1 MDIRTDITTAIISLI
16 ERGQARGEG
25 CLWDAAG
32 RFGMPINYR
41 TKREYSGVNVLLLL
55 GEVHAR
61 GLERNEWLT
70 FKQALELGAKVK
82 KGAKGVM
89 GVFCKMLPKKGAAH
103 AQPTQDDASAQS
115 MAAMLKPFWVFNVA
129 DIEGLPEVVQERP
142 AFEPIAEAERL
153 LQASGADIT
162 WDGLRAFYRV
172 DTDTIH
178 MPTRERF
185 SKPVN
190 AYAVALHELTHW
202 TGHESRLAREFSGRF
217 GDEAY
222 AFEELVA
229 ELGSAFLVAR
239 LGLKGARLENHA
251 NYVQSWLKVLR
262 NDKSAIFTAS
272 RSASAAYQFILQ
284 KAGVAEM
291 TDAVEVVEALSA

>member
-1 MDIRTDITTAIISLI
+1 MDIRTDITNAIINLI
-16 ERGQARGEG
+16 EQGAAQGEG

-89 GVFCKMLPKKGAAH
+89 GVFCKMLPKKGPA
-103 AQPTQDDASAQS
+103 DAPQEDGNAPG

-142 AFEPIAEAERL
+142 TFEPMEEAERL
-153 LQASGADIT
+153 LLASGADIT
-162 WDGLRAFYRV
+162 WDGLRAFYQT

-178 MPTRERF
+178 LPTRERF
-185 SKPVN
+185 TKPVN

-202 TGHESRLAREFSGRF
+202 TGHASRLARDFSGRF
-217 GDEAY
+217 GDESY

-229 ELGSAFLVAR
+229 ELGSAFLVGR
-239 LGLKGARLENHA
+239 LGLEGARLENHA

-272 RSASAAYQFILQ
+272 RSASAAYHFILQ
-284 KAGVAEM
+284 KAGLAE
-291 TDAVEVVEALSA
+291 TADASTC